1 MLWVYNHYKNFKF
14 PVRGSYLYVR
24 KMPPEF
30 SADHFFIFLLNS
42 LGIYIITNLKTHF
55 PAMIYIF
62 VDKHVSMSYQAYAF
76 FKCIFGIPTLFFTK
90 IRLFDTRSYS
100 YFLYLYDLTY
110 SITYYIGIRLKKTI
124 FI

>member
-1 MLWVYNHYKNFKF
+1 
-14 PVRGSYLYVR
+14 
-24 KMPPEF
+24 MPPEF
-30 SADHFFIFLLNS
+30 SADHFLNIFVKQFGDL
-42 LGIYIITNLKTHF
+42 IITNLKTHF

-110 SITYYIGIRLKKTI
+110 SITYYIGTRLKKTI